1 MVSSERVNIFGDIV
15 GINPR
20 DIGIFVEVTNHSYGG
35 SYPNCEEDLP
45 DEEVVRKTRELLAKG
60 GIPDS
65 SPVTLCSTTQ
75 ERAIQILQECN
86 LHWRQNGA
94 GLYWIIDRNPH
105 AFLKVVK
112 SVRSNSGLQADLL
125 RSITLVELSAP
136 QAFDYKD
143 TVTRIRVVAFPSTPF
158 RFPVHPTPDS

>member
-1 MVSSERVNIFGDIV
+1 MVTTERVNIFGDIKGV
-15 GINPR
+15 NPR
-20 DIGIFVEVTNHSYGG
+20 DIRIFVEVTHHSYGG
-35 SYPNCEEDLP
+35 SYPNYEEGLP

-65 SPVTLCSTTQ
+65 SPITLCSTSQ

-86 LHWRQNGA
+86 LRWRQNRA
-94 GLYWIIDRNPH
+94 GLYWIIDRDPH
-105 AFLKVVK
+105 AFLEVAE
-112 SVRSNSGLQADLL
+112 SVGNNGGPQADIL

-136 QAFDYKD
+136 RAFDYKD
-143 TVTRIRVVAFPSTPF
+143 TVTGIRAVAFPPTPY